1 MNLLVFHTL
10 RINIKKTFVNVEFFD
25 FINTVFIRFCVNILP
40 RINCKSSLRVE
51 IFDLLIFP
59 INLNLDNRGY
69 SFKII
74 FNETLSFE
82 TLSKVISIS
91 EKRFCCH
98 NLLMAELI
106 LLPGTLI
113 I

>member
-1 MNLLVFHTL
+1 M
-10 RINIKKTFVNVEFFD
+10 
-25 FINTVFIRFCVNILP
+25 
-40 RINCKSSLRVE
+40 RVE

-113 I
+113 IWLFFNPDMSIIFDLFTYLVPMILTFERMYSFGWV